1 MKGLWR
7 FGKITSVLIKHGFGD
22 IVERLSERPAIKSK
36 DLEDRGLVSKNG
48 FPSPQRARLVLEEL
62 GPSFIKLG
70 QLMSTRADLFPPE
83 YIEEFTKLQDRV
95 PPVPF
100 GAIKTVIQ
108 AELRRPLE
116 DIFDEFNSE
125 AVAAASVAQVHIA
138 KLFSGQQVAVKVI
151 RPKIDKQIRQD
162 IRLMYYLAQK
172 AEKFFEIARVIGA
185 VNLVKEFERI
195 IFKEL
200 DMFIEAGN
208 IEKFAVNFKDSDE
221 IYIPEVYW
229 DYTTRSVLTMEH
241 IPGFKMDQVEAI
253 RAHGID
259 PKAIALIGLRSFA
272 RQFMDFGFFHADPH
286 SGNTIVMYDGRV
298 SLVDFGITGY
308 LDDETMHQVANLFL
322 GYAEHD
328 YDMVME
334 ALQDAGIINQETM
347 DLSSLRIDLKDM
359 SEPFYG
365 RSLQT
370 ISVKDV
376 YNQVIQLVFKYRIRL
391 PRNLLLLFKTFI
403 QTEALGKILG
413 SDASLLEV
421 AKPYAEKL
429 LRRGYD
435 TRKLY
440 KNIRKDVLSAGNY
453 MKTLPKFVH
462 DILKQTARGKQQI
475 ELRHSGFQ
483 QINSQFE
490 KSVNRLTIGLIISAS
505 LIAAAMVLNSS
516 QSVFE
521 FSVNLLGL
529 EKISV
534 MTMLGFTGYVIATV
548 LGAWLIIVILR
559 SKRL

>member
-1 MKGLWR
+1 
-7 FGKITSVLIKHGFGD
+7 
-22 IVERLSERPAIKSK
+22 
-36 DLEDRGLVSKNG
+36 
-48 FPSPQRARLVLEEL
+48 
-62 GPSFIKLG
+62 
-70 QLMSTRADLFPPE
+70 
-83 YIEEFTKLQDRV
+83 
-95 PPVPF
+95 
-100 GAIKTVIQ
+100 
-108 AELRRPLE
+108 
-116 DIFDEFNSE
+116 
-125 AVAAASVAQVHIA
+125 
-138 KLFSGQQVAVKVI
+138 
-151 RPKIDKQIRQD
+151 
-162 IRLMYYLAQK
+162 
-172 AEKFFEIARVIGA
+172 
-185 VNLVKEFERI
+185 
-195 IFKEL
+195 
-200 DMFIEAGN
+200 
-208 IEKFAVNFKDSDE
+208 
-221 IYIPEVYW
+221 
-229 DYTTRSVLTMEH
+229 
-241 IPGFKMDQVEAI
+241 
-253 RAHGID
+253 
-259 PKAIALIGLRSFA
+259 
-272 RQFMDFGFFHADPH
+272 
-286 SGNTIVMYDGRV
+286 
-298 SLVDFGITGY
+298 
-308 LDDETMHQVANLFL
+308 
-322 GYAEHD
+322 
-328 YDMVME
+328 
-334 ALQDAGIINQETM
+334 
-347 DLSSLRIDLKDM
+347 
-359 SEPFYG
+359 
-365 RSLQT
+365 
-370 ISVKDV
+370 
-376 YNQVIQLVFKYRIRL
+376 
-391 PRNLLLLFKTFI
+391 LLLFKTFI